1 MTYKRG
7 QVEWALWRAFTLA
20 RSPGDGPPPIF
31 KTRIKRLLDLD
42 REFDVAA
49 FGTVPSCAFAF
60 VMPAEGGSG
69 VEARYTPFDVF
80 CLALALDLLDVGFK
94 QGEIV
99 YLMRHLR
106 ETLDDWFPDLV
117 KRPSLIDRQRHLA
130 KLHPNLPTMER
141 GGGRAPLA
149 DARVFLLLNRIELT
163 EVFPQP
169 PNDAEAASRDCDN
182 RQGKAQRKGKAR
194 ALAPGPAMFL
204 EPEVCE
210 GVAALSRRLDTLMP
224 LHRRT
229 VITLEITAIAQAIA
243 LFLEQAPIFP
253 RGRPRREG

>member
-1 MTYKRG
+1 VGVSNVTYRRG

-42 REFDVAA
+42 RDLDVSGFGAA
-49 FGTVPSCAFAF
+49 PPSAFAF
-60 VMPAEGGSG
+60 VEPSEGGSG
-69 VEARYTPFDVF
+69 TEAEYAAFDAF

-106 ETLDDWFPDLV
+106 ETLEDWYPDLLS
-117 KRPSLIDRQRHLA
+117 RPSLIERQRHLA
-130 KLHPNLPTMER
+130 KHHLKLPRLER
-141 GGGRAPLA
+141 GGGKAPLA
-149 DARVFLLLNRIELT
+149 DARVFLILNRIEMT
-163 EVFPQP
+163 EVLAPAQP
-169 PNDAEAASRDCDN
+169 R
-182 RQGKAQRKGKAR
+182 GKASQ
-194 ALAPGPAMFL
+194 PVFL

-210 GVAALSRRLDTLMP
+210 GITKLTARLDDLMP

-229 VITLEITAIAQAIA
+229 VITLEITAVAQAVRT
-243 LFLEQAPIFP
+243 FLDAAPLVP
-253 RGRPRREG
+253 RGRPRRSN